1 MQTEPKRGL
10 GRSPNGGLG
19 GQSPPTK
26 KPSDNYVPVQLL
38 RSLHVYAISEVNA
51 YTPVLVYDKL
61 KNAVNQKY
69 HIYYLLTL
77 LFLLTS
83 IGPFDGRR
91 G

>member
-1 MQTEPKRGL
+1 MIFGCFSHVFFSIFLLKKNLAGSVIMQTEPKRGL

-51 YTPVLVYDKL
+51 YTPVLVYK
-61 KNAVNQKY
+61 
-69 HIYYLLTL
+69 
-77 LFLLTS
+77 
-83 IGPFDGRR
+83 
-91 G
+91 